1 MAVAIRLQRIGKHKQ
16 AYFRVVAVDRRRA
29 AQGKPIEIL
38 GSYNPRALKTKD
50 KVVIQKER
58 YDYWIGVGA
67 KPSETVQSLLKGA
80 ARSVE
85 KKRTQRKTKKQLAKL
100 KAEKKPAEEAKAS
113 EKPAEGAKASEA
125 KGAAKEK
132 SDSKPKAKA
141 EKKAEPKAEKKAEAK
156 AEKKPEKKA

>member
-16 AYFRVVAVDRRRA
+16 AYFRVVAVDRRQA
-29 AQGKPIEIL
+29 AKGKPLEIL
-38 GSYNPRALKTKD
+38 GSYNPRALKAKE

-67 KPSETVQSLLKGA
+67 RPSETVQSLLKSA

-100 KAEKKPAEEAKAS
+100 KAEKK
-113 EKPAEGAKASEA
+113 G
-125 KGAAKEK
+125 
-132 SDSKPKAKA
+132 
-141 EKKAEPKAEKKAEAK
+141 
-156 AEKKPEKKA
+156 